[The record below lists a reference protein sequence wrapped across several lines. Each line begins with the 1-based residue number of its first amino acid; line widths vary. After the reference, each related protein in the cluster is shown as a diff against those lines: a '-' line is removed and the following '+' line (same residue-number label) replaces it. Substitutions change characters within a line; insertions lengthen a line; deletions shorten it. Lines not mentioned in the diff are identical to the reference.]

1 MRVSRKTSTE
11 GFTLIELLI
20 VVIVIGILAAIA
32 IPVYLSQTN
41 KAKDAAVKQGVHS
54 IQVAIAA
61 YAADH
66 DGAYPA
72 TAYVTFTPGDSTADN
87 LGNKYLTEWPEN
99 PWTGQPMKN
108 TGGEALFAAGS
119 VGATGLA
126 AQPGA
131 EEAIYA
137 DVEPAGKPTRSPKP
151 SPKPTVKP
159 TAEPTVKPTAEP
171 TVKPTEEPTV
181 KPTEEPRDDREAHRA
196 ADREAH
202 RGADREAHRGADRDA
217 RANPAARRRHTG
229 RLRLR
234 LQRPGRLLRP
244 CRLAGR
250 PAGLRRSVA
259 PVGLGALHQLL
270 A

>member
-131 EEAIYA
+131 EETIYA

-181 KPTEEPRDDREAHRA
+181 KPTEEPTVKPTEEPTETPAPTPQPDA
-196 ADREAH
+196 ATQGDFAYVCS
-202 RGADREAHRGADRDA
+202 DQDA
-217 RANPAARRRHTG
+217 SFG
-229 RLRLR
+229 
-234 LQRPGRLLRP
+234 
-244 CRLAGR
+244 LAGWL
-250 PAGLRRSVA
+250 AGQQAFVVQWL
-259 PVGLGALHQLL
+259 Q
-270 A
+270 